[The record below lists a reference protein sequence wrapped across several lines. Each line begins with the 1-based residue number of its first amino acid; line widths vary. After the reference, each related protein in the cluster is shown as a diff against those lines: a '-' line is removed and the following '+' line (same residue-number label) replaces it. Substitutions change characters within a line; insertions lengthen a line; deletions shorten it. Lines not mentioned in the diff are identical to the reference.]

1 MLMFSTSWK
10 EETDNN
16 KLILRIMRNK
26 MTVLTASTLL
36 IAFLY
41 GCGIRSTA
49 LAPPEEDGR
58 HLARK
63 NLLRAM
69 EITDDALTAYITPNG
84 MARFYNPFTGERSEE
99 KGSIWMYT
107 SAIEAVNAILH
118 GLKTAEEMGDGD
130 LFPQHFDKYK
140 EILLDLYENAD
151 YYLGTFTLTSYT
163 RTAEWTVYGV
173 HRGKEKGSARVAG
186 IENVYDDQMWLV
198 REFLEAY
205 RLTGDE
211 RFLVKA
217 EYLTEYVLDG
227 WDCTLDEDG
236 NERGGITW
244 GPGYV
249 SKHSCSNGPMVSPL
263 VWLHEIY
270 KDRDDLVTH
279 YFIDPA
285 DHRSRKTAQ
294 RKKSDYYLAF
304 AAKVYDW
311 QKKHLLR
318 PDGVYH
324 DMMGGC
330 IPGKPELERIGGIS
344 YRKGITCLDAVGT
357 AYSYNSGTM
366 LSGGAD
372 LYRATGDPRYLE
384 DGTRLSDASFSFF
397 ARRDAEVP
405 GFYSYRI
412 NGFNNWF
419 NGVLMRGY
427 VDLFPACPGV
437 AAYIDTFQQN
447 LDYGYRRYRHE
458 GFLPTNLLMG
468 WEDDPAKNNTEGMF
482 LFTFAAEYAVLSRF
496 AYIR

>member
-1 MLMFSTSWK
+1 
-10 EETDNN
+10 
-16 KLILRIMRNK
+16 
-26 MTVLTASTLL
+26 
-36 IAFLY
+36 
-41 GCGIRSTA
+41 
-49 LAPPEEDGR
+49 
-58 HLARK
+58 
-63 NLLRAM
+63 
-69 EITDDALTAYITPNG
+69 
-84 MARFYNPFTGERSEE
+84 
-99 KGSIWMYT
+99 
-107 SAIEAVNAILH
+107 
-118 GLKTAEEMGDGD
+118 
-130 LFPQHFDKYK
+130 
-140 EILLDLYENAD
+140 
-151 YYLGTFTLTSYT
+151 
-163 RTAEWTVYGV
+163 
-173 HRGKEKGSARVAG
+173 
-186 IENVYDDQMWLV
+186 
-198 REFLEAY
+198 
-205 RLTGDE
+205 
-211 RFLVKA
+211 
-217 EYLTEYVLDG
+217 
-227 WDCTLDEDG
+227 
-236 NERGGITW
+236 
-244 GPGYV
+244 
-249 SKHSCSNGPMVSPL
+249 MVSPL